1 MISLSNS
8 AVKSIAHERD
18 VTYGFITDGEYAR
31 AKDQHTCKGEKREG
45 KEREK
50 KKKKREG
57 KERDKREKI
66 EKKKRRRR
74 EEEEREKR
82 RKGKE

>member
-31 AKDQHTCKGEKREG
+31 AKDQHTCKGQKREGEEREKRGRREGKEREKRGKREG

-50 KKKKREG
+50 RGRREG
-57 KERDKREKI
+57 
-66 EKKKRRRR
+66 
-74 EEEEREKR
+74 
-82 RKGKE
+82 